1 MYDNEI
7 GKTLALTIRLED
19 TAGADVT
26 GKVNA
31 DLTVKKSDRD
41 DTGLVTIASGDRSL
55 NELGE
60 GDYTLHIAASIIDT
74 LGFFRVKVSCSGCV
88 TKQYVVD
95 VTPTKLDVYFKSTG
109 DDSLGDGSLTKPY
122 KTLGQC
128 KTHIASRPG
137 FTIHVLDAPANVAGN
152 KDQSFTVQVKI
163 KGYGFD
169 WQSVTPTSFN
179 IGVSTNASGV
189 VLEDLNIIKIFL
201 DSSSFNTV
209 MRRCKDV
216 SYINRF
222 SEAGVFEDCV
232 FSAAISG
239 GGTDFGKRAKW
250 IRCIFKENVDVNI
263 TQEGGIFK
271 NCVFE
276 KNLDTGVAQLTIYDN
291 CTVHGTLTGDNNT
304 AFAGKV
310 TFRNVIVDGAATI
323 DGKKYVFVGGMIR
336 GALNLNSNSV
346 DCLFWITRIKGTI
359 TDGGTGNEI
368 LNEGAFGADISA
380 LALEASVQAVKT
392 KTDNL
397 PADPASESNVSAVGA
412 AVVVVDGVVDAIKVQ
427 TDKLTFN
434 AADRILSDLRE
445 VNDADVT
452 LADLAGLTRD
462 QYFDFFNKEVLS
474 RTGGEPSQ
482 YKLGTGGN
490 SKTIDVDYVVIG
502 SKKKADKE
510 TVV

>member
-1 MYDNEI
+1 
-7 GKTLALTIRLED
+7 
-19 TAGADVT
+19 
-26 GKVNA
+26 
-31 DLTVKKSDRD
+31 
-41 DTGLVTIASGDRSL
+41 
-55 NELGE
+55 
-60 GDYTLHIAASIIDT
+60 
-74 LGFFRVKVSCSGCV
+74 
-88 TKQYVVD
+88 
-95 VTPTKLDVYFKSTG
+95 
-109 DDSLGDGSLTKPY
+109 
-122 KTLGQC
+122 
-128 KTHIASRPG
+128 
-137 FTIHVLDAPANVAGN
+137 
-152 KDQSFTVQVKI
+152 VQVKI

-189 VLEDLNIIKIFL
+189 VLEDLSIIKIFL

-271 NCVFE
+271 DCVFE

-323 DGKKYVFVGGMIR
+323 DGKKYVFIGGMIR

-346 DCLFWITRIKGTI
+346 DCLFWNTRIKGTI
-359 TDGGTGNEI
+359 TDGGTGNEV
-368 LNEGAFGADISA
+368 LNEAEC
-380 LALEASVQAVKT
+380 ALEASVQAVKA
-392 KTDNL
+392 K
-397 PADPASESNVSAVGA
+397 
-412 AVVVVDGVVDAIKVQ
+412 

-434 AADRILSDLRE
+434 AADMILSDLRE
-445 VNDADVT
+445 VNDIAVAGPNDLKADVSA
-452 LADLAGLTRD
+452 LLTTAAYVD
-462 QYFDFFNKEVLS
+462 YFNKEVLT
-474 RTGGEPSQ
+474 RDGEEPAT
-482 YKLGTGGN
+482 YKLGTGGAA
-490 SKTIDVDYVVIG
+490 KTIDVDHVVIG

-510 TVV
+510 TVL